1 MRALAV
7 AFYAPHQ
14 ADDEIDFANQIL
26 ATWTCAATTI
36 NAAIAALI
44 RDAGDPA
51 LDDRIHTL
59 RTELDVA
66 GLTSM
71 ARTLELAAA
80 FHQAV
85 LEDHDALAAT
95 LSRLREQT
103 QNGDYAYYID
113 IGSFMADLP
122 LPASHTAPHWLDG
135 EQATRTRWRTLLT
148 TRQHHLH
155 Q

>member
-1 MRALAV
+1 MTGVIA
-7 AFYAPHQ
+7 
-14 ADDEIDFANQIL
+14 
-26 ATWTCAATTI
+26 TI
-36 NAAIAALI
+36 NPAIAALI

-71 ARTLELAAA
+71 ACTLELATA
-80 FHQAV
+80 FRQAV

-95 LSRLREQT
+95 SPGCASRPRT
-103 QNGDYAYYID
+103 GTTPTTSTSAP
-113 IGSFMADLP
+113 SWP
-122 LPASHTAPHWLDG
+122 TAPSPP
-135 EQATRTRWRTLLT
+135 ATPRRTGWMANRQPAPYGALVT

-155 Q
+155 R